1 MSGEDANYRKM
12 TGRPVGR
19 LIAGLAVPTVISML
33 VTAVYNTADTYFV
46 SKLGTSAAGAVGV
59 VFSLM
64 AIIQAVGFTVGMGAG
79 SWTARLLGARRND
92 EADGVATSAFLMS
105 LALGLLLTVAG
116 LSLMDPLVRALG
128 ATPTIAPYARDYA
141 RYILYAAPVM
151 AGSFTLNNLLRA
163 EGKASFAMVGITT
176 GGILNIILDPV
187 FIFVLGLGIAGAAI
201 ATAISQLVGFII
213 LLSPFLRGK
222 TITRLEPARLSRRPE
237 TFLFILKF
245 GLPSFTRQGLA
256 SVASIALNVNA
267 ALYGDAAVAGMSI
280 VVKIFMFVFSLVL
293 GIGQGYQP
301 VLGYNY
307 GARRY
312 LRVREAFFFTWKATV
327 ILMSS
332 FAAVGFLAAERLMA
346 FFIPGDP
353 EVVRIGA
360 LALRA
365 QCIAMP
371 FMPLGVMC
379 NMTFQSIGRSWTA
392 TLLAVSRQGLFFLPL
407 ITILPRIFGLA
418 GIQTTQPAADL
429 LTFVFSIPFALRF
442 FRLLREECGEG
453 PC

>member
-1 MSGEDANYRKM
+1 M
-12 TGRPVGR
+12 
-19 LIAGLAVPTVISML
+19 
-33 VTAVYNTADTYFV
+33 
-46 SKLGTSAAGAVGV
+46 
-59 VFSLM
+59 
-64 AIIQAVGFTVGMGAG
+64 
-79 SWTARLLGARRND
+79 
-92 EADGVATSAFLMS
+92 
-105 LALGLLLTVAG
+105 
-116 LSLMDPLVRALG
+116 
-128 ATPTIAPYARDYA
+128 
-141 RYILYAAPVM
+141 
-151 AGSFTLNNLLRA
+151 
-163 EGKASFAMVGITT
+163 
-176 GGILNIILDPV
+176 
-187 FIFVLGLGIAGAAI
+187 
-201 ATAISQLVGFII
+201 
-213 LLSPFLRGK
+213 
-222 TITRLEPARLSRRPE
+222 
-237 TFLFILKF
+237 
-245 GLPSFTRQGLA
+245 
-256 SVASIALNVNA
+256 
-267 ALYGDAAVAGMSI
+267 
-280 VVKIFMFVFSLVL
+280 
-293 GIGQGYQP
+293 
-301 VLGYNY
+301 
-307 GARRY
+307 
-312 LRVREAFFFTWKATV
+312 REAFFFTWKATV